1 MIAAAAPSASE
12 APTKPRKNG
21 EEARNECMGINRVSR
36 LDRKYG
42 HTVQHLFSI
51 LAPHLLPPVAAA
63 FRGSRRA
70 APPVLFRRSL
80 VDAHIKYFSCT
91 PRRSPFHFSALKNMS
106 DAAKLTPMMQQYFEA
121 KRGLGKDTL
130 LLFRLGDFFEMFFED
145 AVIASKILG
154 LTLTK
159 RQDHAMAGLPSVS
172 LDNHVTKLLAAGKK
186 VAICDQAEPAKAG
199 KLVRR
204 EITRILSPGTTLA
217 ANQLDAARNHYLCA
231 LAHDKTGLHAAWLD
245 LSTGEFRV
253 ATDPQIAN
261 LLPVLTALD
270 PAEVLIIE
278 NERERWATAPHD
290 QTSVHALHAFATARL
305 VTELPGYHFD
315 TTTGAKT
322 VMDTLGVLNLQ
333 GFGLAHTHAAL
344 GPAGALV
351 YYATE
356 NLRTKPEN
364 LRGLQEYRSA
374 RTLLLDPATLRN
386 LEIFSSSRG
395 ARDGSLLSAINRT
408 ATAAGARL
416 LERWLA
422 APTLD
427 LAEIHRRQSL
437 VGELLAS
444 PSRLTSLRELLGSVR
459 DIPRIL
465 GRLQNRLRN
474 PRELGGIRDTLAQI
488 PTLHAELAAISAS
501 SSPSSGS
508 QPSTS
513 GSQLSALSSQLQE
526 LPALRQLLASA
537 LADELPNDLADG
549 NYLRAGYDARLDELR
564 ALTSGNKTWL
574 SDLERAE
581 QERTGIRSLKVRFT
595 NNFGYYIEITKANL
609 HLVPAD
615 YIRRQTTV
623 GGERYVTESLKQKE
637 KEIFHAEENAAARE
651 LELFNALVATVVADS
666 AALAATADALAE
678 LDVLA
683 GWALLAREWEYCR
696 PVLDEGDVLE
706 IVEGRHPVV
715 EQMLRSPDT
724 AAPRGASAG
733 FVPNDTLLAC
743 DDAQLALLTGPN
755 MAGKSTYIRQIAL
768 ITLLAHVGCWV
779 PAKSCRI
786 GLVDRIFS
794 RVGASDDLARGNSTF
809 MVEMNETANI
819 LNNAT
824 DRSLIILDEIGRG
837 TSTYDGLSIAWA
849 VVEHLHRDPA
859 RGPRTLFATH
869 YQELTQL
876 SKHLPRLRNFS
887 VAVKEWN
894 DDIVFVRRVIPGA
907 ADRSYGIQVARL
919 AGLPLSV
926 IDRAKTILAK
936 LESDDTA
943 VTLPAPPTAKPKK
956 KISVTPPDDSQM
968 NLL

>member
-1 MIAAAAPSASE
+1 
-12 APTKPRKNG
+12 
-21 EEARNECMGINRVSR
+21 
-36 LDRKYG
+36 
-42 HTVQHLFSI
+42 
-51 LAPHLLPPVAAA
+51 
-63 FRGSRRA
+63 
-70 APPVLFRRSL
+70 
-80 VDAHIKYFSCT
+80 
-91 PRRSPFHFSALKNMS
+91 MS
-106 DAAKLTPMMQQYFEA
+106 DAAKLTPMMQQYFDV
-121 KRGLGKDTL
+121 KRGLPRDTI
-130 LLFRLGDFFEMFFED
+130 LLFRLGDFFEMFFDD
-145 AVIASKILG
+145 AVTASRLLG

-159 RQDHAMAGLPSVS
+159 RQETPMAGLPAQAV
-172 LDNHVTKLLAAGKK
+172 DNYVTKLLAAGKK

-204 EITRILSPGTTLA
+204 QLTRILSPGTTLA
-217 ANQLDAARNHYLCA
+217 ANQLDAARNHYLAA
-231 LAHDKTGLHAAWLD
+231 LALDQHGLHAAWLD

-253 ATDPQIAN
+253 ASDAHIAN

-270 PAEVLIIE
+270 PAELLVIE
-278 NERERWATAPHD
+278 GEREKWAAVPHEQTA
-290 QTSVHALHAFATARL
+290 VHALHAFCADRL
-305 VTELPGYHFD
+305 ASELPGYHFD
-315 TTTGAKT
+315 TVTGAKT

-333 GFGLAHTHAAL
+333 GFGLAHSHPGL

-356 NLRTKPEN
+356 NLCAKPEN
-364 LRGLQEYRSA
+364 LRGLQEYRST

-386 LEIFSSSRG
+386 LEIFTSVRGSRE
-395 ARDGSLLSAINRT
+395 GSLLQAINRT

-422 APTLD
+422 APTLEVP
-427 LAEIHRRQSL
+427 EIVRRQTL
-437 VGELLAS
+437 VGELLAQ
-444 PSRLTSLRELLGSVR
+444 PMRLAEVHELLGTVR

-474 PRELGGIRDTLAQI
+474 PRELGGIRDTLTQI
-488 PTLHAELAAISAS
+488 PTLHAALQGFGSSA
-501 SSPSSGS
+501 
-508 QPSTS
+508 
-513 GSQLSALSSQLQE
+513 QLSALSSQLQA

-537 LADELPNDLADG
+537 LADELPNDLSDG
-549 NYLRAGYDARLDELR
+549 NYIRTGHDADLDR
-564 ALTSGNKTWL
+564 MRSLTTDNKTWL

-595 NNFGYYIEITKANL
+595 NNFGYYIEVTKANL

-623 GGERYVTESLKQKE
+623 GGERYVTEGLKHKE
-637 KEIFHAEENAAARE
+637 KEIFHAEENALARE
-651 LELFNALVATVVADS
+651 LELFNQLVAAVLDESV
-666 AALAATADALAE
+666 ALAQTADALAE

-683 GWALLAREWEYCR
+683 GWALLAREWNYTR
-696 PVLDEGDVLE
+696 PTLDESDILE
-706 IVEGRHPVV
+706 ITDGRHPVV
-715 EQMLRSPDT
+715 EQVLRAPDT
-724 AAPRGASAG
+724 TIARGASAA

-755 MAGKSTYIRQIAL
+755 MAGKSTYIRQVAL
-768 ITLLAHVGCWV
+768 ITLMAQVGCWV
-779 PAKSCRI
+779 PAKSCRV

-849 VVEHLHRDPA
+849 VVEHLHRGPE

-876 SKHLPRLRNFS
+876 EKHLPRLRNFS

-894 DDIVFVRRVIPGA
+894 DEIVFVRRVVPGA

-936 LESDDTA
+936 LESDDAA
-943 VTLPAPPTAKPKK
+943 VTLPAPQAKPKK
-956 KISVTPPDDSQM
+956 KISVAPVDDSQLS
-968 NLL
+968 LL

>member
-1 MIAAAAPSASE
+1 
-12 APTKPRKNG
+12 
-21 EEARNECMGINRVSR
+21 
-36 LDRKYG
+36 
-42 HTVQHLFSI
+42 
-51 LAPHLLPPVAAA
+51 
-63 FRGSRRA
+63 
-70 APPVLFRRSL
+70 
-80 VDAHIKYFSCT
+80 
-91 PRRSPFHFSALKNMS
+91 MS
-106 DAAKLTPMMQQYFEA
+106 DAKLTPMMQQYFEV
-121 KRGLGKDTL
+121 KRGLPRDTL
-130 LLFRLGDFFEMFFED
+130 LLFRLGDFYEMFFED
-145 AVIASKILG
+145 AEIASRLLG

-159 RQDHAMAGLPSVS
+159 RGETPMAGLPYHAA
-172 LDNHVTKLLAAGKK
+172 DNYVGKLLAAGKK
-186 VAICDQAEPAKAG
+186 IAICDQAEPAKAG
-199 KLVRR
+199 KLVKRQL
-204 EITRILSPGTTLA
+204 TRILSPGTTLA

-245 LSTGEFRV
+245 LSTGEFKI
-253 ATDPQIAN
+253 ATDPRPEN

-270 PAEVLIIE
+270 PAELIVAE
-278 NERERWATAPHD
+278 GALEAWKTAPHD
-290 QTSVHALHAFATARL
+290 QTSIHALHHFAAARL
-305 VTELPGYHFD
+305 VTDLPGYQFE
-315 TTTGAKT
+315 TAGGART
-322 VMDTLGVLNLQ
+322 VMSALGVLNLE
-333 GFGLAHTHAAL
+333 GFGLAPTHAAL

-356 NLRTKPEN
+356 NLCAKPEN

-395 ARDGSLLSAINRT
+395 TREASLLAAINRT
-408 ATAAGARL
+408 ATSAGARL

-427 LAEIHRRQSL
+427 LAEIHRRQTI
-437 VGELLAS
+437 VGELIENSTRLIDLRGLLAN
-444 PSRLTSLRELLGSVR
+444 VR

-474 PRELGGIRDTLAQI
+474 PRELGGIKDTLNQLPHIRAV
-488 PTLHAELAAISAS
+488 LAGF
-501 SSPSSGS
+501 P
-508 QPSTS
+508 P
-513 GSQLSALSSQLQE
+513 GSQLSTLSSQLQE
-526 LPALRQLLASA
+526 FASLRELLPRA
-537 LADELPNDLADG
+537 LADELPADLADG
-549 NYLRAGYDARLDELR
+549 GYIRAGYDAELDRLR
-564 ALTSGNKTWL
+564 SLTTDNKTWL
-574 SDLERAE
+574 SELERAE
-581 QERTGIRSLKVRFT
+581 QERTSIRSLKVRFT

-623 GGERYVTESLKQKE
+623 NGERYVTESLKQKE
-637 KEIFHAEENAAARE
+637 KEIFHAEENALARE
-651 LELFNALVATVVADS
+651 LELFNQLIAAVLDESV
-666 AALAATADALAE
+666 ALAQTADTLAE

-683 GWALLAREWEYCR
+683 GWAVLAREWDYCR
-696 PVLDEGDVLE
+696 PTLDEGDTLE

-715 EQMLRSPDT
+715 EQMLKSPSAIT
-724 AAPRGASAG
+724 ANGASQA
-733 FVPNDTLLAC
+733 FVPNDTVLAA
-743 DDAQLALLTGPN
+743 DDAQLALITGPN
-755 MAGKSTYIRQIAL
+755 MAGKSTYIRQVAL
-768 ITLLAHVGCWV
+768 ITLMAQIGCWT
-779 PAKSCRI
+779 PAKSCRV

-849 VVEHLHRDPA
+849 VVEHLHRGETK
-859 RGPRTLFATH
+859 GPRTLFATH

-876 SKHLPRLRNFS
+876 EKHLTRLRNFS

-936 LESDDTA
+936 LETDDTS
-943 VTLPAPPTAKPKK
+943 VELPSAPKAKPKK
-956 KISVTPPDDSQM
+956 KISVKADPEDAQLS
-968 NLL
+968 LL